1 MFMRCTGS
9 TQNDKSSKPINGRW
23 SNNEHAMF
31 LEALN
36 LYGREWKKVAVHI
49 QTRSCAQ
56 VRSHAQKYFKKLEK
70 EEGLGMHGGAA
81 AIHGAH
87 IVLVDPINPGTDPK
101 VKQRKRRQPRPADH
115 SCTKK
120 MKKHETLIK

>member
-70 EEGLGMHGGAA
+70 ETTIYLLPEFIQFYMH
-81 AIHGAH
+81 
-87 IVLVDPINPGTDPK
+87 
-101 VKQRKRRQPRPADH
+101 
-115 SCTKK
+115 S
-120 MKKHETLIK
+120 